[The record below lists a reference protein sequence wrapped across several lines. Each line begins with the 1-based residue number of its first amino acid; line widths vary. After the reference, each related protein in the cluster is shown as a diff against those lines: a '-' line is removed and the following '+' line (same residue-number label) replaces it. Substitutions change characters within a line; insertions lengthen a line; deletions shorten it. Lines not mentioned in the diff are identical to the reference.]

1 MEQAVAMTDDEAVAL
16 GREVVQD
23 GRLKS
28 LRESLGLSPNAMA
41 ELLYTAW
48 PTYRAWES
56 RPVNLRKETA
66 ARVGRFYQHATLQLQ
81 DLDHYGINIRDMV
94 PFHIVA
100 TLLGI
105 PQEQLFNRYREG
117 RFEATD
123 LGLLGLW
130 MLKTDLDELRR

>member
-1 MEQAVAMTDDEAVAL
+1 MSLSIDEAIIL
-16 GREVVQD
+16 GREVVQN
-23 GRLKS
+23 GQLRS

-56 RPVNLRKETA
+56 RPVRLRKETA
-66 ARVGRFYQHATLQLQ
+66 ARVGRFYRSATAQLETLK
-81 DLDHYGINIRDMV
+81 DEGINIRDMV

-105 PQEQLFNRYREG
+105 PQEQLFHRFRDG
-117 RFEATD
+117 RVFATD
-123 LGLLGLW
+123 LGILGLW
-130 MLKTDLDELRR
+130 MFQSDLDVLRK

>member
-1 MEQAVAMTDDEAVAL
+1 MALTDDEAVAL

-23 GRLKS
+23 GRLKI
-28 LRESLGLSPNAMA
+28 LREVLGLSPNAMA

-66 ARVGRFYQHATLQLQ
+66 ARVGRFYRSAMLQLE
-81 DLDHYGINIRDMV
+81 DLRYHGIDISDLV

-105 PQEQLFNRYREG
+105 PQEQLFHRYRDG
-117 RFEATD
+117 KFEATD

-130 MLKTDLDELRR
+130 MHQADLDELRR

>member
-1 MEQAVAMTDDEAVAL
+1 MEQPVSLSNDEAIDL
-16 GREVVQD
+16 GREVIQN
-23 GRLKS
+23 GQLRL

-56 RPVNLRKETA
+56 RPVRLRKETA
-66 ARVGRFYQHATLQLQ
+66 ARVGRFYYSASTQLEA
-81 DLDHYGINIRDMV
+81 LKNEGINIRDMV

-105 PQEQLFNRYREG
+105 PQEQLFHRFRDG
-117 RFEATD
+117 RVHAID
-123 LGLLGLW
+123 LGILGLW
-130 MLKTDLDELRR
+130 MFQSDLDVLRK